1 MADIGGEL
9 AAHRLVVLA
18 QLAVGLDR
26 PRQRDQ
32 LLIGDIGLDR
42 VEMLGQMVDGL
53 HHAAGQPPAE
63 QRGRQQDQH
72 DRRAEQRQRVSAQ
85 APDVRNVLAH
95 AQHLRP
101 VRCVDAQRVVV
112 GLGLH
117 RLALAGHAGAALLHR
132 LAELRPVGVVGQV
145 GVHDGMERIGAVV
158 DKRRGLA
165 VKKHGAV
172 RIDQCKAQGAGALL
186 RQHGCKGQGIVGVL
200 RLVGGGVSVADL
212 GNVAVHPLH
221 IAALEQQRGG
231 GQHRQHA
238 EHAGQ
243 DQAAAVAAGHA
254 QRLLLGVF
262 VSHRCPPC

>member
-1 MADIGGEL
+1 
-9 AAHRLVVLA
+9 
-18 QLAVGLDR
+18 
-26 PRQRDQ
+26 
-32 LLIGDIGLDR
+32 
-42 VEMLGQMVDGL
+42 MLGQMVDGL

-63 QRGRQQDQH
+63 QRCSKQNQH
-72 DRRAEQRQRVSAQ
+72 NCAAQQRQRVSAQ
-85 APDVRNVLAH
+85 APDVCNILAH

-101 VRCVDAQRVVV
+101 LRCVDAPRVVV

-117 RLALAGHAGAALLHR
+117 RLALAGHARGTACHCLLKFR
-132 LAELRPVGVVGQV
+132 AVGVVGQV
-145 GVHDGMERIGAVV
+145 GLCRVDVAVYVHDVGTELGVV
-158 DKRRGLA
+158 Q
-165 VKKHGAV
+165 HGAV
-172 RIDQCKAQGAGALL
+172 RIDQRKAQGAGALL
-186 RQHGCKGQGIVGVL
+186 RQHGHKGLGIVGAL

-221 IAALEQQRGG
+221 IAALKQQRGG

>member
-145 GVHDGMERIGAVV
+145 GVHDGMERIGTIV
-158 DKRRGLA
+158 DKRRSLA

-172 RIDQCKAQGAGALL
+172 RINQRKAQGAGALL
-186 RQHGCKGQGIVGVL
+186 RQHGHKGRGIVGAL
-200 RLVGGGVSVADL
+200 RLVGGGVSIADL

-221 IAALEQQRGG
+221 IAALEQHRGG
-231 GQHRQHA
+231 GQHRQYA
-238 EHAGQ
+238 EYAGQ
-243 DQAAAVAAGHA
+243 NQAAAVAAGHA